1 MKDGLV
7 SPEVFRRLKEDPRI
21 GPLHLSLY
29 LAICSLRPD
38 SADIVRVSAR
48 TLMPLAKIAG
58 KTPYHRT
65 ILELAAFGYIRY
77 KPSYDPARPSLV
89 WLIDA
94 SVSMPANG
102 RSGGVSSGS
111 AR

>member
-1 MKDGLV
+1 MKVGLV
-7 SPEVFRRLKEDPRI
+7 SEAVVKQLQEDSRI

-29 LAICSLRPD
+29 LAICSLRSD

-48 TLMPLAKIAG
+48 ALMPLPQIAG

-65 ILELAAFGYIRY
+65 ILDLAAFGYIRY

-94 SVSMPANG
+94 SVCIPADG
-102 RSGGVSSGS
+102 K
-111 AR
+111 